1 MIGKNMVDK
10 PFIISI
16 AGDSASGK
24 STIANFIR
32 IYYGY
37 DNTTL
42 ISGDDLHKWER
53 GDVMWNAITHLNPLA
68 NNLQLGDLQLMSL
81 KEGAKVL
88 RKVYNHNTGKFDQEI
103 WVSPKKY
110 IINEGLH
117 SFYTTESEELSD
129 LKIYIDT
136 DENLMTDFKIERDTL
151 ERGYTKEDVIETIS
165 NRKKDS
171 ENIRNIQIK
180 KANVIIKLSK
190 LNGLDIECKTD
201 VDYMLFDFI
210 KKMHRELEEFVWM
223 NVALGNRI
231 SITQSKGGNIS
242 SKIGDKL
249 IIKESG
255 GKLKDIKYG
264 KGYSIINYKDV
275 DFKNIPTDNDLD
287 DVLIALSSNTIYK
300 KPSME
305 TGFHTA
311 FKKYVF
317 HVHPIYLNCILSL
330 KNGKDIIDELFKTE
344 DFQYTYLDYYNPG
357 LELTSKIL
365 NTNDIE
371 DVVFLENHGLIVSSD
386 NYYRCIHLISR
397 INSFTKEYI
406 RKNVNDFVEF
416 TYAFYKISDK
426 DIFTFPDAVVIDDYE
441 TNAAHNY
448 ILYYANQLGKIKQLS
463 DDDVEYLKNLKS
475 EKYRK

>member
-1 MIGKNMVDK
+1 MVDK

-37 DNTTL
+37 YNTTL

-53 GDVMWNAITHLNPLA
+53 GDIMWNAITHLNPLA
-68 NNLQLGDLQLMSL
+68 NNLELGDLQLMSL
-81 KEGAKVL
+81 KEGVKVL
-88 RKVYNHNTGKFDQEI
+88 RKIYNHNTGKFDDAI
-103 WVSPKKY
+103 WISPKKY

-117 SFYTTESEELSD
+117 SFYTKQSEELSD

-151 ERGYTKEDVIETIS
+151 ERGYTKEDVVETIS

-171 ENIRNIQIK
+171 EYIRKIQIE
-180 KANVIIKLSK
+180 KADVIIRLSR
-190 LNGLDIECKTD
+190 LNGLDIECKSD

-210 KKMHRELEEFVWM
+210 KKMNRELEEFAWM
-223 NVALGNRI
+223 NVVLGNRI
-231 SITQSKGGNIS
+231 SIVQSKGGNIS
-242 SKIGDKL
+242 SKIGDSL

-255 GKLKDIKYG
+255 GKLKDVKYG
-264 KGYSIINYKDV
+264 KGYSIINCKDI
-275 DFKNIPTDNDLD
+275 DFKNIPTDDDLHD
-287 DVLIALSSNTIYK
+287 MLVASISNTPYK

-305 TGFHTA
+305 TGFHTG

-330 KNGKDIIDELFKTE
+330 ENGKDIIDELFKTE
-344 DFQYTYLDYYNPG
+344 DFKYTYLNYYNPG
-357 LELTSKIL
+357 LELTSKVL

-371 DVVFLENHGLIVSSD
+371 DVVFLENHGLIVSSE
-386 NYYRCIHLISR
+386 NYYRCVHLISR
-397 INSFTKEYI
+397 INTFTKEYI
-406 RKNVNDFVEF
+406 KKNVNDFEEF
-416 TYAFYKISDK
+416 TYTFSKISNK
-426 DIFTFPDAVVIDDYE
+426 NIFTFPDAVVIDDEE
-441 TNAAHNY
+441 TISAHNY
-448 ILYYANQLGKIKQLS
+448 ILYYANQLGKIKSLS
-463 DDDVEYLKNLKS
+463 NDDVEYLKNLKS

>member
-1 MIGKNMVDK
+1 
-10 PFIISI
+10 
-16 AGDSASGK
+16 
-24 STIANFIR
+24 
-32 IYYGY
+32 
-37 DNTTL
+37 
-42 ISGDDLHKWER
+42 
-53 GDVMWNAITHLNPLA
+53 
-68 NNLQLGDLQLMSL
+68 
-81 KEGAKVL
+81 
-88 RKVYNHNTGKFDQEI
+88 
-103 WVSPKKY
+103 
-110 IINEGLH
+110 
-117 SFYTTESEELSD
+117 
-129 LKIYIDT
+129 
-136 DENLMTDFKIERDTL
+136 
-151 ERGYTKEDVIETIS
+151 
-165 NRKKDS
+165 
-171 ENIRNIQIK
+171 
-180 KANVIIKLSK
+180 
-190 LNGLDIECKTD
+190 
-201 VDYMLFDFI
+201 
-210 KKMHRELEEFVWM
+210 
-223 NVALGNRI
+223 
-231 SITQSKGGNIS
+231 
-242 SKIGDKL
+242 
-249 IIKESG
+249 
-255 GKLKDIKYG
+255 
-264 KGYSIINYKDV
+264 
-275 DFKNIPTDNDLD
+275 
-287 DVLIALSSNTIYK
+287 
-300 KPSME
+300 ME

-371 DVVFLENHGLIVSSD
+371 DVVFLENHGLIVSAD

-441 TNAAHNY
+441 TKAAHNY